1 MDHADSQRRC
11 IIGAVDLD
19 LLSVLLDDAR
29 FRLVQAEQ
37 HAHQRGFARAVF
49 AQQCMDLSSAQL
61 QRDVVVGDDAGELLG
76 DVKHLDDIVS
86 AHDSQPHFLYKLFAI
101 IQCQAAKHKLLSFCT
116 L

>member
-1 MDHADSQRRC
+1 MPS
-11 IIGAVDLD
+11 AVASLG
-19 LLSVLLDDAR
+19 LLILTSCPFFLMIAR